1 MAKVTTIID
10 IGSNSC
16 RMIIVEKT
24 SHFAFHL
31 LKEIKSRVRISES
44 AYENS
49 GYLQQ
54 ASMQRCFDALSS
66 FIKISKSYKSRKVL
80 CVATSA
86 VRDAPNGKEFV
97 KRVKDNLG
105 LQIKI
110 ISGEQEALFGG
121 IAVLNLLHLDN
132 AVSIDIG
139 GGSTEFVC
147 IKDRNIKDKV
157 SLNLGTVRL
166 KELFNSKSLEE
177 AKDFIIQ
184 SLETLPVEFKS
195 SNLIGVGGSSRAL
208 AKLLIDSDYPIENVH
223 GFSFSIERLN
233 ELSSKI
239 LSSTDEELSTLG
251 IKKDRIDIIKEGTL
265 IFSTICEYLGVQ
277 RITTSGVGV
286 REGVYLHD
294 LLRNY
299 NYKFP
304 NNFNLGIKSLC
315 DRFLPNEK
323 VANFNQSLSLKIFD
337 SLKKYHDIDDKFK
350 PYLKYATKLYNI
362 GEYLG
367 FYHKDKHTAYF
378 IINNLHYGFSHSAR
392 LFIANLIYDKKKMP
406 KFDGLDYLDILE
418 LSNEDMNRLRFI
430 LSLSNL
436 LNVDHSLPKLKFE
449 YSENCLRITSKEKL
463 YLCENGIE
471 KVNKLDNNLNIEF
484 IYT

>member
-31 LKEIKSRVRISES
+31 LKEIKSRVRISER

-286 REGVYLHD
+286 REGVYL
-294 LLRNY
+294 
-299 NYKFP
+299 
-304 NNFNLGIKSLC
+304 
-315 DRFLPNEK
+315 
-323 VANFNQSLSLKIFD
+323 Q
-337 SLKKYHDIDDKFK
+337 KYHDIDDKFK

-449 YSENCLRITSKEKL
+449 YSENCLRIMSKEKL